1 MVVLRQAFCWGLGLS
16 LPFVVFGLVGMSV
29 PGGRWLLTLCSI
41 LATGLGLLLPFAA
54 FAGGSAGRQ
63 RAAQVLG
70 PATLGPAITSGLVL
84 GVATYVLLAFASPL
98 LQHPL
103 EVHAGWTT
111 EAAAA
116 RFGPP
121 TPSGILRNLMYVE
134 ANPPQ
139 EYTTRIELPE
149 TRYPSRLRMALHR
162 PIAFGV
168 LALVNVF
175 VGWLAASATQ
185 GLAPRRGRRVRAA
198 VGLAGSLACF
208 AAFVVAM
215 SPDRDWNTASG
226 VVAAWAPLAVP
237 VLEALTL
244 AMVAR
249 RVGPK
254 HRSHALRES
263 SSLARTLQDRPA
275 EVP

>member
-16 LPFVVFGLVGMSV
+16 LPLVVFGLVA
-29 PGGRWLLTLCSI
+29 GGIPDGLWLLTTCSL
-41 LATGLGLLLPFAA
+41 LATGLGLLLPFAT
-54 FAGGSAGRQ
+54 FAGGSVGHQ
-63 RAAQVLG
+63 RAG
-70 PATLGPAITSGLVL
+70 PALGPAIASGLLL
-84 GVATYVLLAFASPL
+84 GAVTYALLAFASPL

-111 EAAAA
+111 EAAAE

-121 TPSGILRNLMYVE
+121 TPSGILRNLRYVE
-134 ANPPQ
+134 ANPPR
-139 EYTTRIELPE
+139 EHTLGIELPE
-149 TRYPSRLRMALHR
+149 THYPSRLRMALHH

-175 VGWLAASATQ
+175 VGWLAASATRR
-185 GLAPRRGRRVRAA
+185 LAPRRGRRVRAT

-215 SPDRDWNTASG
+215 SPDRDWITASG

-237 VLEALTL
+237 ALEALTL

-249 RVGPK
+249 RVGPE
-254 HRSHALRES
+254 HRSPALRES
-263 SSLARTLQDRPA
+263 SNLARTVQDRPA